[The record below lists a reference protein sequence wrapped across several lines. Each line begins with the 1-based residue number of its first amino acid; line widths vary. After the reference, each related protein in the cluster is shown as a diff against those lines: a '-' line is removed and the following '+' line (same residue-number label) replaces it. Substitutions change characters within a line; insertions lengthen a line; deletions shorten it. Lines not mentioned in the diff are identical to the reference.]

1 MKVYVIV
8 RLDIINGK
16 PETLI
21 QVSDDK
27 ERAKRYF
34 EDMITLL
41 KQGYYND
48 YGEKYSCS
56 RGEEWFNVESH
67 NGFESTDI
75 YILEKELF

>member
-21 QVSDDK
+21 QVSGDK
-27 ERAKRYF
+27 ERAKRCF
-34 EDMITLL
+34 EDMISLL
-41 KQGYYND
+41 KQAYYND